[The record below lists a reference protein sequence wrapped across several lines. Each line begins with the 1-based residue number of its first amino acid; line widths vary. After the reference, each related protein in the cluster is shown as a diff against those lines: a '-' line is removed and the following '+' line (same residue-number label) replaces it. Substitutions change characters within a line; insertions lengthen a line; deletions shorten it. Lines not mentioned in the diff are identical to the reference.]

1 MIKGVFKIQI
11 YHKYIRGGLDLPG
24 KGQKLLFPKP
34 KSKKKKKHHPPSI
47 LHDKKSRTCYLCIM
61 LHDNW
66 SEHSTLQEHHVF
78 SGPNR
83 TNSEENGLKIY
94 LCRDHYVY
102 GPEAIHNNARIRH
115 EVQRMA
121 QREFERQHSHKEF
134 MKIFGRNYLDQV
146 EIGEINEKKSKPV
159 QGSRPERESSL

>member
-1 MIKGVFKIQI
+1 MTSPE
-11 YHKYIRGGLDLPG
+11 RGRNCYFQNR
-24 KGQKLLFPKP
+24 KVRKR
-34 KSKKKKKHHPPSI
+34 KKHHPPSI

-83 TNSEENGLKIY
+83 TNSEENGLKLY
-94 LCRDHYVY
+94 LCRDHHVY

>member
-1 MIKGVFKIQI
+1 
-11 YHKYIRGGLDLPG
+11 
-24 KGQKLLFPKP
+24 
-34 KSKKKKKHHPPSI
+34 
-47 LHDKKSRTCYLCIM
+47 M

-94 LCRDHYVY
+94 LCRDHHIY

-134 MKIFGRNYLDQV
+134 MKIFGRNYLDLV
-146 EIGEINEKKSKPV
+146 EIGENNEKKSKPV

>member
-1 MIKGVFKIQI
+1 MTSPE
-11 YHKYIRGGLDLPG
+11 RGRNCYFQNR
-24 KGQKLLFPKP
+24 KVRKR
-34 KSKKKKKHHPPSI
+34 KKHHPPSI

-94 LCRDHYVY
+94 LCRDHHVY
-102 GPEAIHNNARIRH
+102 GSEAIHNNARIRH
-115 EVQRMA
+115 EVQRMT

-146 EIGEINEKKSKPV
+146 EIGEINEKK
-159 QGSRPERESSL
+159 RPELESSL

>member
-1 MIKGVFKIQI
+1 MTSPE
-11 YHKYIRGGLDLPG
+11 RGRNCYFQNR
-24 KGQKLLFPKP
+24 KVRKR
-34 KSKKKKKHHPPSI
+34 KKHHPPSI

-94 LCRDHYVY
+94 LCRDHPVY

-121 QREFERQHSHKEF
+121 QREFERHHSHKEF
-134 MKIFGRNYLDQV
+134 MKIFGRNNLDQV

>member
-1 MIKGVFKIQI
+1 
-11 YHKYIRGGLDLPG
+11 
-24 KGQKLLFPKP
+24 
-34 KSKKKKKHHPPSI
+34 
-47 LHDKKSRTCYLCIM
+47 M

-66 SEHSTLQEHHVF
+66 AEHSALQEHHVF

-94 LCRDHYVY
+94 LCRDHHIY

-121 QREFERQHSHKEF
+121 QREFEKRHSHKEF
-134 MKIFGRNYLDQV
+134 MEIFGRNYLDPV
-146 EIGEINEKKSKPV
+146 EIGENNEKKNEPV
-159 QGSRPERESSL
+159 QGRGSEWKTGL